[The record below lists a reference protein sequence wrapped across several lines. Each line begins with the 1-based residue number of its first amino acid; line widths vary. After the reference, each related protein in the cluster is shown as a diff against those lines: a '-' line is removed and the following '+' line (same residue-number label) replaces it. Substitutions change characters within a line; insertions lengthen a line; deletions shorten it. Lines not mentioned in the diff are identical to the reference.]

1 MKIFVKIG
9 LRYLFSK
16 RQITAINIISFLSL
30 TGIALGVAALI
41 IVLSVFSGF
50 SDLAEEQLTGFD
62 PHIRIQSK
70 VGDSFKIN
78 SKLLTA
84 IERYPHL
91 KNYEKIV
98 QTKTI
103 AISNSGLQVFD
114 LISYSSE
121 TSPYYTIIFSKY
133 LVKGAASIMKED
145 EDLYLGFR
153 IADLLDKMPN
163 ESINLT
169 SPKMLDKS
177 LLSFRPLKNI
187 NVNLSGLV
195 YSNIKNYDAEL
206 GFAEEKNVRKL
217 ALISGD
223 EYSCIDIRLLSKD
236 FTDDFQSYIKP
247 YLNKSLRIQNWKE
260 LNGKLLQIMELE
272 RIATFLILGIII
284 LIAVFNILTS
294 LTMTVLEKQY
304 DIGLLRALGCTKT
317 VIRKIFLAEG
327 VIIGFI
333 STLIGL
339 VLGLTFYYLQINYA
353 IIKLD
358 TTKYIID
365 SLPISLSFTQVF
377 IISVFTVFLS
387 IAASIFPAKRAN
399 DINIVNALRE
409 E

>member
-50 SDLAEEQLTGFD
+50 NDLAEEQLTGFD

-70 VGDSFKIN
+70 IGDSFKID
-78 SKLLTA
+78 SQLISA
-84 IERYPHL
+84 ISHYPKL

-98 QTKTI
+98 KTKSI

-114 LISYSSE
+114 LVSYSSE
-121 TSPYYTIIFSKY
+121 KSPFYSIIFSKY
-133 LVKGAASIMKED
+133 LVKGTPNFLNEN
-145 EDLYLGFR
+145 EDLYLGFK

-163 ESINLT
+163 ENINLT

-195 YSNIKNYDAEL
+195 YSNIKNYDAEV
-206 GFAEEKNVRKL
+206 GFAKESNVRKL
-217 ALISGD
+217 ALIPND
-223 EYSCIDIRLLSKD
+223 EFSSIDIRLNSKD
-236 FTDDFQSYIKP
+236 DTDDFYSYIKP
-247 YLNKSLRIQNWKE
+247 HLNKNLQILNWKD
-260 LNGKLLQIMELE
+260 LNDKLLQIMQLE

-304 DIGLLRALGCTKT
+304 DIGLLRALGCTKS
-317 VIRKIFLAEG
+317 IIKKIFLAEG
-327 VIIGFI
+327 VIIGLL
-333 STLIGL
+333 STIIGL
-339 VLGLTFYYLQINYA
+339 ILGLSFYYLQINYS

-365 SLPISLSFTQVF
+365 SLPISLSFAQVLV
-377 IISVFTVFLS
+377 ISLFSILLS
-387 IAASIFPAKRAN
+387 VGASIFPAKRAN
-399 DINIVNALRE
+399 EINIVNALRE

>member
-1 MKIFVKIG
+1 MKIFIKIG

-50 SDLAEEQLTGFD
+50 NDLAEEQLTGFD

-70 VGDSFKIN
+70 IGDSFKAD
-78 SKLLTA
+78 SKLISA
-84 IERYPHL
+84 IERYPRL
-91 KNYEKIV
+91 MNYEKIV

-103 AISNSGLQVFD
+103 AISNSGLQVFE

-121 TSPYYTIIFSKY
+121 QSPYYSIIFSKY
-133 LVKGAASIMKED
+133 LIKGAPNLQRENR
-145 EDLYLGFR
+145 DLYLGFK
-153 IADLLDKMPN
+153 ISDLLDKMPN
-163 ESINLT
+163 ENINLT

-187 NVNLSGLV
+187 NVNLSGLI
-195 YSNIKNYDAEL
+195 YSNIKNYDAEI

-217 ALISGD
+217 ALIPEN
-223 EYSCIDIRLLSKD
+223 EYTSIDIRLTSKEYTKD
-236 FTDDFQSYIKP
+236 FYTYILP
-247 YLNKSLRIQNWKE
+247 NLNKNLQIKNWKD
-260 LNGKLLQIMELE
+260 LNEKLLQIMQLE

-304 DIGLLRALGCTKT
+304 DIGLLRALGCTKS
-317 VIRKIFLAEG
+317 IIKKIFFAEG
-327 VIIGFI
+327 VIIGLL
-333 STLIGL
+333 STTIGL
-339 VLGLTFYYLQINYA
+339 VLGLTFYYLQINYS

-365 SLPISLSFTQVF
+365 SLPISLSTIQVVV
-377 IISVFTVFLS
+377 ISIFSIALS
-387 IAASIFPAKRAN
+387 TAASIFPAKRAN
-399 DINIVNALRE
+399 EINITNALRE

>member
-50 SDLAEEQLTGFD
+50 NDLAEEQLTGFD

-70 VGDSFKIN
+70 IGDSFKIDSN
-78 SKLLTA
+78 LISA
-84 IERYPHL
+84 ITRYPKL
-91 KNYEKIV
+91 KNYENIV
-98 QTKTI
+98 KTKSI

-121 TSPYYTIIFSKY
+121 KSPYYSIIFSKY
-133 LVKGAASIMKED
+133 LVKGTKSVMSENED
-145 EDLYLGFR
+145 FYLGFK

-163 ESINLT
+163 ENINLT

-195 YSNIKNYDAEL
+195 YSNIKNYDAEV
-206 GFAEEKNVRKL
+206 GFAKESNVRKL
-217 ALISGD
+217 ALIPSD
-223 EYSCIDIRLLSKD
+223 EYSSVDIRLKSKD
-236 FTDDFQSYIKP
+236 YTDDFCSYIKP
-247 YLNKSLRIQNWKE
+247 YLNKNLQILNWKD
-260 LNGKLLQIMELE
+260 LNGKLLQIMQLE

-304 DIGLLRALGCTKT
+304 DIGLLRALGCTKS
-317 VIRKIFLAEG
+317 IIKKIFIAEG
-327 VIIGFI
+327 VIIGLL
-333 STLIGL
+333 STAIG
-339 VLGLTFYYLQINYA
+339 VILGLAFYYLQINYS

-365 SLPISLSFTQVF
+365 SLPISLSFIQVF
-377 IISVFTVFLS
+377 VISLFSIFLS
-387 IAASIFPAKRAN
+387 VAASIFPAKRAN
-399 DINIVNALRE
+399 EINIVNALRE

>member
-1 MKIFVKIG
+1 MKIFIKIG

-50 SDLAEEQLTGFD
+50 NDLAEEQLTGFD
-62 PHIRIQSK
+62 PHVRIQSK
-70 VGDSFKIN
+70 IGDSFKAD
-78 SKLLTA
+78 SKLISA
-84 IERYPHL
+84 IERYPRL
-91 KNYEKIV
+91 MNYEKIV

-103 AISNSGLQVFD
+103 AISNSGLQVFE

-121 TSPYYTIIFSKY
+121 QSPYYSIIFSKY
-133 LVKGAASIMKED
+133 LIKGAPNLQREN
-145 EDLYLGFR
+145 EDLYLGFK
-153 IADLLDKMPN
+153 ISDLLDKMPN
-163 ESINLT
+163 ENINLT

-187 NVNLSGLV
+187 NVNLSGLI
-195 YSNIKNYDAEL
+195 YSNIKNYDAEI

-217 ALISGD
+217 ALIPED
-223 EYSCIDIRLLSKD
+223 EYTSIDIRLTSKEYTKD
-236 FTDDFQSYIKP
+236 FYTYILP
-247 YLNKSLRIQNWKE
+247 NLNKNLQIKNWKD
-260 LNGKLLQIMELE
+260 LNEKLLQIMQLE

-304 DIGLLRALGCTKT
+304 DIGLLRALGCTKS
-317 VIRKIFLAEG
+317 IIKKIFFAEG
-327 VIIGFI
+327 VIIGLL
-333 STLIGL
+333 STTIGL
-339 VLGLTFYYLQINYA
+339 VLGLTFYFLQINYS

-365 SLPISLSFTQVF
+365 SLPISLSTIQVVV
-377 IISVFTVFLS
+377 ISIFSIALS
-387 IAASIFPAKRAN
+387 TAASIFPAKRAN
-399 DINIVNALRE
+399 EINITNALRE